1 MRNNYFGTLYL
12 FELKKILKNKVAM
25 ITFLIMLIAA
35 IIVGEGE
42 ISGNANAEERE
53 QFKTIERRVI
63 DDSLLEEVKENINEY
78 GEWDKVDPTYENIV
92 SWARSKGDIHNL
104 TVDALEKDRNDSIQE
119 AKEMSLLSPGEYE
132 YWEKRQDNIDYPGT
146 WYDPLYSSGIT
157 LGLCDLRIV
166 ILLFLIPMG
175 LAAVF
180 AAEHQNKT
188 DSIIRASKNGD
199 KRTYY
204 AKVLAGMSFA
214 IVGTAVIVASFLGYF
229 FIRWGTYYLDL
240 PVNYNYAYTSVSLTL
255 KEHLWMLTKLIMTGS
270 VLIAAFTLFLSQTL
284 KNALAV
290 MGVSLGVWFVN
301 VILAST
307 LPFKMRAAQ
316 QFIQW
321 LPHTLIDDRIV
332 YEYRLV
338 KLFGRYFTAWD
349 FAPFMYI
356 LFAIIF
362 IAAGR
367 FIYDRQER

>member
-1 MRNNYFGTLYL
+1 MY
-12 FELKKILKNKVAM
+12 
-25 ITFLIMLIAA
+25 
-35 IIVGEGE
+35 
-42 ISGNANAEERE
+42 
-53 QFKTIERRVI
+53 KTI
-63 DDSLLEEVKENINEY
+63 
-78 GEWDKVDPTYENIV
+78 
-92 SWARSKGDIHNL
+92 
-104 TVDALEKDRNDSIQE
+104 
-119 AKEMSLLSPGEYE
+119 
-132 YWEKRQDNIDYPGT
+132 RQ
-146 WYDPLYSSGIT
+146 
-157 LGLCDLRIV
+157 
-166 ILLFLIPMG
+166 FLVLG

-188 DSIIRASKNGD
+188 DPIVRASKNGD

-229 FIRWGTYYLDL
+229 FIRWGTYYLGL
-240 PVNYNYAYTSVSLTL
+240 PINYNYAYTSVSLTL

-307 LPFKMRAAQ
+307 LPFRMRVLS

-332 YEYRLV
+332 YGYRLV